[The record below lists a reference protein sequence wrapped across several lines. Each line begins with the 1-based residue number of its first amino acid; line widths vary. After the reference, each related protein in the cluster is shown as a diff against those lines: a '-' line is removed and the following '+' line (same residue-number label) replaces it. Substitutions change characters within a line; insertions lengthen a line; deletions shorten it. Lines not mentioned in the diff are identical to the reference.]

1 MSLSDGS
8 GFGKNII
15 ISSWCRNDE
24 LICAYILNE
33 FLTAEKDYSL
43 NFTYQQQK
51 LWLSLLY
58 NEMSS
63 YIFVNGAETY
73 KFKAKDSK
81 IYPGLLCL
89 GNVSKNFEGSCDT
102 IDDPYARLCGLDEV
116 KNMIVKVFIIVI
128 WL

>member
-8 GFGKNII
+8 GFGKNVI
-15 ISSWCRNDE
+15 ISTWCRNDE
-24 LICAYILNE
+24 LCAYILHE

-43 NFTYQQQK
+43 NFSYQQQK
-51 LWLSLLY
+51 LWLGLLY

-89 GNVSKNFEGSCDT
+89 GNVSKNFEGNSDA
-102 IDDPYARLCGLDEV
+102 IDDPYARGLDKV